1 MSIIMIVLHFLLYF
15 VLQLIPLFRLKM
27 SFPIFIVNKYVKS
40 QNYSFFLS
48 FVSIITIVGIA
59 LGVMVVTL
67 ALSILDGFDSIISE
81 KIVNF
86 NSHIVVSSYGDKNL
100 FDKSAILDKI
110 ENSDENILSAS
121 KFIVKNSIIKSKTL
135 SDGIFIYGINPNSNN
150 LEIQKTILMGKY
162 FTNEKNGNQ
171 ILLGRK
177 LADKLH
183 VTIGNKITLFTLM
196 DDKLPSY
203 NNPPAISQFVV
214 TGIYESGMPEYDD
227 LKAYIPISKAK
238 NIFNM
243 PNEISGYNI
252 KLSNISNI
260 ESISENLKDVLRY
273 PYYVRTIFQ
282 QHQNIFTW
290 IDLQKKPIPIVLGL
304 IVLVAVF
311 NIVGTIL
318 MNILERT
325 TQIGILK
332 SMGATR
338 KQIQKIFLLQGI
350 FLGVI
355 GIGVGTL
362 LAYLL
367 SILQLNFNI
376 IKLPEAVYF
385 LNSAPIEIN
394 FFNYAVVSVVA
405 LFLTIFSS
413 IIPSIVA
420 SKIEPIKAIR
430 FD

>member
-1 MSIIMIVLHFLLYF
+1 
-15 VLQLIPLFRLKM
+15 M
-27 SFPIFIVNKYVKS
+27 SFPIFIVNKYVRS
-40 QNYSFFLS
+40 QNFSFFLS
-48 FVSIITIVGIA
+48 FVSVITITGIA

-81 KIVNF
+81 KIVDF
-86 NSHIVVSSYGDKNL
+86 NSHIIVSSYGDRNL
-100 FDKSAILDKI
+100 LDNSEIIDKIVASDKSV
-110 ENSDENILSAS
+110 LSAS
-121 KFIVKNSIIKSKTL
+121 KFIAKNSIIKSKSL
-135 SDGIFIYGINPNSNN
+135 SDGILLFGIDPTNNN
-150 LEIQKTILMGKY
+150 LGIKKTILKGRY
-162 FTNEKNGNQ
+162 FDNQKNANQ

-183 VTIGNKITLFTLM
+183 VTVGNKITLFTLLNN
-196 DDKLPSY
+196 KLPSY
-203 NNPPAISQFVV
+203 NNPPTISQFIV

-227 LKAYIPISKAK
+227 LKAYIPIAKAK
-238 NIFNM
+238 TIFNM
-243 PNEISGYNI
+243 NSEISGYNI
-252 KLSNISNI
+252 RLSNLADI
-260 ESISENLKDVLRY
+260 EAISENLKDILRY

-338 KQIQKIFLLQGI
+338 RQIQKIFLLQGV

-355 GIGVGTL
+355 GIGIGTL

-376 IKLPEAVYF
+376 IELPESVYF

-394 FFNYAVVSVVA
+394 LFNYVAVATIA
-405 LFLTIFSS
+405 LLLTILSS
-413 IIPSIVA
+413 IIPSVIA